1 MDDVVSDDPILVRRE
16 RIARLAALGKR
27 IGYAALAVAIVAFFI
42 AVVADFPSWAVT
54 ASVAGLV
61 AACIILPVPIV
72 LAYGVQKAA
81 REDPQQP
88 RTN

>member
-1 MDDVVSDDPILVRRE
+1 MTRSKKVF
-16 RIARLAALGKR
+16 
-27 IGYAALAVAIVAFFI
+27 GYAALAVAIVAFFI
-42 AVVADFPSWAVT
+42 ATFAGFPSWAVT
-54 ASVAGLV
+54 VSVVGLV

-81 REDPQQP
+81 REDPHQP